1 MSSKVHQSDETS
13 GVEPLVWR
21 QMQPAGPAGPA
32 GTAVPVEEP
41 PDSQQRLAQLQQ
53 QYEQRARE
61 AHAAGLREGEAAGRQ
76 RASAEIQP
84 VIDRLARS
92 IEEIG
97 GLRARLRAEAEA
109 DLVQLSLAIARRVLR
124 RELAIDPEAL
134 HGLVLGALEKLR
146 GQEISRVRVHP
157 AHVSLLTESLRQNSA
172 ARQSGGGRRSVARPS
187 ARSSSR
193 PSAATSMPPSIPSC
207 RRSSVAWP
215 TACGSTHEDF
225 SRPLSSPN
233 STALRL
239 CRWTGQVTEVVGLLV
254 ESRGPSVAIGDFCE
268 VRTASGRRIRTQV
281 IGFRNGRVLS
291 MPLEEIDG
299 LQLGDPLAARSED
312 ARVEV
317 GPGLLGRVIDGFGK
331 PMDDGPALEVRDTYS
346 LHGTA
351 TNPLDREHITQPLVT
366 GIRAIDGL
374 LPCGKGQRIGI
385 FGGSGVGKSTLL
397 GSMSRHNSADVTV
410 IAMIG
415 ERNRE
420 VRGFLENELGPEGRK
435 RSVVVCATSE
445 RPAPLRVR
453 ACFVALAIA
462 EYFRDQGANVLLVM
476 DSVTRL
482 AMAQREIGL
491 AAGEPPS
498 QKGYTPSVFNL
509 LPKVLERA
517 GNFRRGSITGFFT
530 VLVEGDDF
538 NEPICD
544 AVRGILDGHI
554 ILSRQLGAQGHYPA
568 IDILHSVSRLT
579 SRHRHAPRRKR
590 PRAKFAA
597 RSPPTATPRT

>member
-1 MSSKVHQSDETS
+1 MTRPISL
-13 GVEPLVWR
+13 EPYL
-21 QMQPAGPAGPA
+21 
-32 GTAVPVEEP
+32 
-41 PDSQQRLAQLQQ
+41 
-53 QYEQRARE
+53 
-61 AHAAGLREGEAAGRQ
+61 
-76 RASAEIQP
+76 
-84 VIDRLARS
+84 
-92 IEEIG
+92 
-97 GLRARLRAEAEA
+97 A
-109 DLVQLSLAIARRVLR
+109 DLER
-124 RELAIDPEAL
+124 
-134 HGLVLGALEKLR
+134 
-146 GQEISRVRVHP
+146 
-157 AHVSLLTESLRQNSA
+157 
-172 ARQSGGGRRSVARPS
+172 
-187 ARSSSR
+187 
-193 PSAATSMPPSIPSC
+193 IP
-207 RRSSVAWP
+207 
-215 TACGSTHEDF
+215 
-225 SRPLSSPN
+225 LY
-233 STALRL
+233 
-239 CRWTGQVTEVVGLLV
+239 RWTGQVTDVVGLLV
-254 ESRGPSVAIGDFCE
+254 ESRGPSAAIGDFCE
-268 VRTASGRRIRTQV
+268 VATSSGRRIRTQV

-299 LQLGDPLAARSED
+299 LQQGDSVAARSED
-312 ARVEV
+312 SRVEV

-331 PMDDGPALEVRDTYS
+331 PMDGGPAIEVRDSYS
-346 LHGTA
+346 LYGTP
-351 TNPLDREHITQPLVT
+351 TNPLDRVHITEPLVT
-366 GIRAIDGL
+366 GIRVIDGL
-374 LPCGKGQRIGI
+374 LPCGKGQRIGL

-453 ACFVALAIA
+453 ACFVALAVA
-462 EYFRDQGANVLLVM
+462 EYLRDQGANVLLVM

-491 AAGEPPS
+491 ASGEPPS

-517 GNFRRGSITGFFT
+517 GNFDRGSITAFFT

-568 IDILHSVSRLT
+568 IDVLHSVSRLT
-579 SRHRHAPRRKR
+579 SAI
-590 PRAKFAA
+590 
-597 RSPPTATPRT
+597 ATPAQKEASRRIRAALAAYREAEDLIQLGAYVAGSNAELDASIRLRPDLLDFLRQDAHATSPIDETLARLTELSARLQALPAVAGKHER